1 MLNNTSNTVDQK
13 VVNLVNRFFDFSL
26 AKGIFRKDGLGLLVE
41 CYLHAAGPWVKEEV
55 KDILLSQE
63 ASEIFDKA
71 FNEEE
76 CAYLGEHLIEVY
88 DLVMSRSD
96 GVHTPYM
103 GFTQPKEVTDFVC
116 AIAEFPEDVEVYNP
130 FMGGAS
136 YAIALSNPVTGEE
149 LSPEAWAIAKIRLFA
164 AGKELS
170 TTLSLG
176 DSFVAI
182 ESDKKYKAIVS
193 SPAYLIQSGQEIG
206 DVVSKLYDKLENGG
220 KLACLVSAGF
230 LFSEKRSSRVPRE
243 RLIND
248 KAIKSVI
255 MLPSNIFNGISI
267 AQALVIITK
276 GETNEQILFA
286 DASGYTRFAKSVY
299 RATTFDNE
307 QFLRDLEDEVDDYY
321 DRGCVIDN
329 STIGAP
335 IKYSM
340 LKGFNLTPSLYLT
353 PTPANGISLADIATV
368 VPELKGKHPDA
379 DCFITGSSIPEAMHR
394 KPFVPQKVKDER
406 VATAKNQIMIS
417 GDSVILALVSGKIRT
432 AYTEDFNGI
441 IAFPRGFIK
450 VLKPKYCI
458 SAKYLAALL
467 STEIVSKQIEAQT
480 SGVIIPRLT
489 KMDIASIMVPNHA
502 TPEEKEKLVS
512 NVISSEMSDLESE
525 LQETLDKHKREVRS
539 TRHAMIQTLA
549 ALSSNWGLLSR
560 YSTRSNGTIK
570 ASDTIG
576 RINPMP
582 VQNLMDSIEY
592 AITTLER
599 QVDSLRFETS
609 DFGQE
614 EAINPY
620 EFINLYIE
628 YHRSPSFQMVNIG
641 NDNNAD
647 FPVFDENDN
656 VRIEHT
662 DAANVFY
669 APAKLVERI
678 FDNIV
683 SNAKAHGFTKEDS
696 LNQIRFDWKTENDD
710 IVITIANNGDPFKE
724 GVSGSD
730 VLMSGFTTAL
740 HGKAED
746 GTTHSGQGG
755 FEIKSL
761 MEGLGSVEV
770 ISVPDS
776 EFPVVYK
783 LTFEKTNFAT
793 VDLDEEQ
800 N

>member
-1 MLNNTSNTVDQK
+1 MLNTTSNAADNK
-13 VVNLVNRFFDFSL
+13 VVNLVNRFFDLSSSEN
-26 AKGIFRKDGLGLLVE
+26 IFRNDGLGLLVE
-41 CYLHAAGPWVKEEV
+41 CYLSAGGAHDDV
-55 KDILLSQE
+55 KDILLSQQ
-63 ASEIFDKA
+63 ASEIFEKA
-71 FNEEE
+71 FDEEE
-76 CAYLGEHLIEVY
+76 RIYLGEHLSEVY
-88 DLVMSRSD
+88 DLIMNRAD
-96 GVHTPYM
+96 GLQHSYV

-116 AIAEFPEDVEVYNP
+116 SMAEFPEDVEVYNP

-136 YAIALSNPVTGEE
+136 YAVALPNPVTGEE
-149 LSPEAWAIAKIRLFA
+149 INRKAWALAKIRLFA
-164 AGKELS
+164 TGKEPS
-170 TTLSLG
+170 TNLTLG
-176 DSFVAI
+176 DSF
-182 ESDKKYKAIVS
+182 ESIASVKRYKAIIA
-193 SPAYLIQSGQEIG
+193 SPVYFSLPGQEIG
-206 DVVSKLYDKLENGG
+206 DIVSKLYDKLENGG
-220 KLACLVSAGF
+220 KMACLVTAGF
-230 LFSEKRSSRVPRE
+230 LFSKKRSSLEPRE
-243 RLIND
+243 RLIKD
-248 KAIKSVI
+248 RTIKSVV
-255 MLPSNIFNGISI
+255 MLPNNIFNGMSI
-267 AQALVIITK
+267 AQALVVITK
-276 GETNEQILFA
+276 GEPNEDILFA

-307 QFLRDLEDEVDDYY
+307 QFLSDLEDEVDDYY

-335 IKYSM
+335 IKYSQ
-340 LKGFNLTPSLYLT
+340 LRGFDLTPSLYLT
-353 PTPANGISLADIATV
+353 PTPANGISLADIADV
-368 VPELKGKHPDA
+368 VPELKGKQPDA
-379 DCFITGSSIPEAMHR
+379 ECFITGSSIPGTMHR
-394 KPFVPQKVKDER
+394 KPYVPQKAKDER
-406 VATAKNQIMIS
+406 AATAKNQIMIS
-417 GDSVILALVSGKIRT
+417 GDTVILALVSGKVRT
-432 AYTEDFNGI
+432 VYTDGFHGT
-441 IAFPRGFIK
+441 IAFPGGFIK
-450 VLKPKYCI
+450 VLKPKDGV

-467 STEIVSKQIEAQT
+467 STEIVAKQIEAQT
-480 SGVIIPRLT
+480 SGATIPRLS
-489 KMDIASIMVPNHA
+489 KMDIASIMVPNHE
-502 TPEEKEKLVS
+502 TPEEKEKLIS
-512 NVISSEMSDLESE
+512 DVISSEMSDLESE

-560 YSTRSNGTIK
+560 YSTRNNGNIK
-570 ASDTIG
+570 TTDTIG

-620 EFINLYIE
+620 EFINSYIE
-628 YHRSPSFQMVNIG
+628 HHRSPSFQMVNMG
-641 NDNNAD
+641 NDNKID
-647 FPVFDENDN
+647 YPIFDENDN
-656 VRIEHT
+656 VHTEHT
-662 DAANVFY
+662 DAADVFY
-669 APAKLVERI
+669 APTKLVERI

-683 SNAKAHGFTKEDS
+683 ANAKAHGFTKEDAFY
-696 LNQIRFDWKTENDD
+696 QIRFDWKTENDD
-710 IVITIANNGDPFKE
+710 IVITIANNGEPLKE
-724 GVSGSD
+724 GVSGAD

-793 VDLDEEQ
+793 VDLGEDQ
-800 N
+800 I